1 MRTPFAC
8 GDRRPRIKSGAGCG
22 SPASGAGS
30 RCPLGPPRRGATGS
44 YAQTSASGRYTARS
58 GETLATVAAS
68 LYGDANLWYK
78 LAEANGLG
86 GNAAL
91 SEGQQL
97 TLPTGVSRNTHN
109 ASTFKP
115 YDPAEIIGD
124 TMPTTPKPPK
134 GARCGVFGQIL
145 IAAVAIGL
153 SVWLGPQFIGVAAKG
168 ERRGPRATCGWV
180 WAAPISRPCTPM
192 TIDTGYLI
200 F

>member
-1 MRTPFAC
+1 MPQVWSSA
-8 GDRRPRIKSGAGCG
+8 
-22 SPASGAGS
+22 
-30 RCPLGPPRRGATGS
+30 
-44 YAQTSASGRYTARS
+44 YAQTSASGRYTGRS

-86 GNAAL
+86 GNATL

-153 SVWLGPQFIGVAAKG
+153 SVWQGPQFIGVAAKG
-168 ERRGPRATCGWV
+168 SVAGETETGLALKPKNAGQSRNRGV
-180 WAAPISRPCTPM
+180 KAALREAALGC
-192 TIDTGYLI
+192 
-200 F
+200 